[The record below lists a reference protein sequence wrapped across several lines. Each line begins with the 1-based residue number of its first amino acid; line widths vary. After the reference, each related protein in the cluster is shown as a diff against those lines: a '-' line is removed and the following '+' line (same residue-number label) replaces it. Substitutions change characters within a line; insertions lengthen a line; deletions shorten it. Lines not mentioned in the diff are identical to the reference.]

1 MYGGG
6 HNASRDARLAGRL
19 ATVRAS
25 VVVVMRV
32 VAGPAG
38 RRLRTRAG
46 ASPAVAA
53 FVATFSALLVLPHPA
68 GGQDLGVYAP
78 EPIGEKESGLQ
89 MELYKFYSPL
99 YSIPNLSARPPDLVT
114 HLGQIN
120 KPGTFGTWPE
130 VYAISASTSPG
141 FGQYDGRTYSARW
154 AARITG
160 QLLVERT
167 NTFTFEL
174 DNREG
179 AKLYLD
185 GRLCIDNDWNVRDT
199 GATAAVVKQNKV
211 HLAAGYHNIRVEFF
225 VDSTWTQLRLWYSGP
240 GFPRQVVPANK
251 FFLPDASCCL
261 CACRG
266 GQCRVADYGTGAVD
280 CLWPSDAPL
289 TSPNRPLHVGKI
301 GGGDGDGMTCAEPCE
316 DPGAASGIETRRQ
329 SSHEYY
335 GL

>member
-1 MYGGG
+1 MTRR
-6 HNASRDARLAGRL
+6 ARMTRSRISTPGKLAITVDRWTEEVTTRR
-19 ATVRAS
+19 ATPVSRRFERAS
-25 VVVVMRV
+25 SSSCVVP
-32 VAGPAG
+32 GPAG
-38 RRLRTRAG
+38 RRIRTRPG
-46 ASPAVAA
+46 TSPAFAA

-199 GATAAVVKQNKV
+199 GETAAVVKQNKV

-251 FFLPDASCCL
+251 FFA
-261 CACRG
+261 G
-266 GQCRVADYGTGAVD
+266 RVV
-280 CLWPSDAPL
+280 L
-289 TSPNRPLHVGKI
+289 PLHVQGRAVSRRGLRHGR
-301 GGGDGDGMTCAEPCE
+301 GGLFVAERRASDVTESTVARGE
-316 DPGAASGIETRRQ
+316 DRGW
-329 SSHEYY
+329 
-335 GL
+335 

>member
-1 MYGGG
+1 
-6 HNASRDARLAGRL
+6 
-19 ATVRAS
+19 
-25 VVVVMRV
+25 
-32 VAGPAG
+32 
-38 RRLRTRAG
+38 
-46 ASPAVAA
+46 
-53 FVATFSALLVLPHPA
+53 
-68 GGQDLGVYAP
+68 
-78 EPIGEKESGLQ
+78 

-130 VYAISASTSPG
+130 VYAIKASTSPG

-199 GATAAVVKQNKV
+199 DRGQPVRQAEQSPPRGRIPQHTSRVLRRLHVDATSPVVQRDQGSRATSGA
-211 HLAAGYHNIRVEFF
+211 R
-225 VDSTWTQLRLWYSGP
+225 
-240 GFPRQVVPANK
+240 PRK
-251 FFLPDASCCL
+251 FFLPDSCCL
-261 CACRG
+261 CTCKGGQSTRRGLRHGRG
-266 GQCRVADYGTGAVD
+266 GLFVAERRASVVTESTVARGED
-280 CLWPSDAPL
+280 
-289 TSPNRPLHVGKI
+289 R
-301 GGGDGDGMTCAEPCE
+301 GGDGDGMTCAEPCE
-316 DPGAASGIETRRQ
+316 TACGAASTIGDRAVTRAARRMTGLAASARTHLRAWVVVRCLVEWSYAQACVGARSLTRRLRRRLP
-329 SSHEYY
+329 SCP
-335 GL
+335 

>member
-1 MYGGG
+1 MTRRARMTRSRNFDTRETRHNGRQVDGGG
-6 HNASRDARLAGRL
+6 HNASRDARLA
-19 ATVRAS
+19 TVRAS
-25 VVVVMRV
+25 VVVVMCV
-32 VAGPAG
+32 VPGPAG
-38 RRLRTRAG
+38 RRIRTRPG
-46 ASPAVAA
+46 TSPR
-53 FVATFSALLVLPHPA
+53 SPRSSRRSRRSSCSRIR

-179 AKLYLD
+179 AKLYLG

-199 GATAAVVKQNKV
+199 GETAAVVKQNKV

-251 FFLPDASCCL
+251 FF
-261 CACRG
+261 CRT
-266 GQCRVADYGTGAVD
+266 R
-280 CLWPSDAPL
+280 
-289 TSPNRPLHVGKI
+289 R
-301 GGGDGDGMTCAEPCE
+301 
-316 DPGAASGIETRRQ
+316 AASARAREGSVASRITARARWTVCGRATR
-329 SSHEYY
+329 
-335 GL
+335 L